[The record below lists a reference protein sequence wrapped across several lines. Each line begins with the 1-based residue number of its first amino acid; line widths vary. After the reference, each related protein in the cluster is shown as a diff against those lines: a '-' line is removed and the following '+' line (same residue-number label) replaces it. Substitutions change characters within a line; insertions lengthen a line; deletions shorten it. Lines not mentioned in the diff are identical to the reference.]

1 MATKKLAERKFTKS
15 ELKELKSKKY
25 LSCQHTCKKVMEGP
39 KTDFALFTLS
49 DGLCEAHH
57 IVGITPVVSKKK
69 NMLKVVLSFKQPDV
83 KKAYSKVGF
92 PTVTFIDEYT
102 IANAVNLAESLAKA
116 QNNLLWTMPEGTVR
130 TGAKRRRKTTV

>member
-1 MATKKLAERKFTKS
+1 MRCKIKERKFTKS

-25 LSCQHTCKKVMEGP
+25 LSCKHTCKKVMEGP

-57 IVGITPVVSKKK
+57 TVGITPVVVKKK
-69 NMLKVVLSFKQPDV
+69 DMLKVVLSFKRDDV
-83 KKAYSKVGF
+83 KKVYSNVGF

-102 IANAVNLAESLAKA
+102 IADAVTIAESLAKA
-116 QNNLLWTMPEGTVR
+116 QNNLLWNMPDGTQKGR
-130 TGAKRRRKTTV
+130 S

>member
-25 LSCQHTCKKVMEGP
+25 LSWKHTSEKVMEGP

-49 DGLCEAHH
+49 DGLCNAHH
-57 IVGITPVVSKKK
+57 TVGITPVVVKKK
-69 NMLKVVLSFKQPDV
+69 DMLKVVLSFKQTDV

-92 PTVTFIDEYT
+92 PTVTFIGEYT
-102 IANAVNLAESLAKA
+102 IADAVNLAERLAKA
-116 QNNLLWTMPEGTVR
+116 QNNLLWSMPDGTQK
-130 TGAKRRRKTTV
+130 GKK

>member
-1 MATKKLAERKFTKS
+1 MRGKVKERKFSKG

-25 LSCQHTCKKVMEGP
+25 LSSRHTREKLMEGP

-49 DGLCEAHH
+49 DGLCDAHH
-57 IVGITPVVSKKK
+57 TVGITPVVVKKK
-69 NMLKVVLSFKQPDV
+69 DMLKVVLSFRQADV

-102 IANAVNLAESLAKA
+102 IADAVRLAERLANA
-116 QNNLLWTMPEGTVR
+116 QNNLLWCMPDGT
-130 TGAKRRRKTTV
+130 RKGKK